1 VSDANTN
8 EAIQVT
14 RTVIVQDTTA
24 PVITLTGEAEV
35 TIEVG
40 STYTDAGAT
49 AEDNYDG
56 DISDSI
62 VVNGEVDT
70 NTVGSYTITYD
81 VSDSSGNL
89 ASSISRTII
98 VMTTLSIDEISK
110 DKFTVYP
117 NPTSSTWNV
126 KSSVIIETVLI
137 YDLIGRKVFSEK
149 PMLNDFEISADS
161 FPSGTYIM
169 VLNGKVF
176 SKLVRK

>member
-1 VSDANTN
+1 
-8 EAIQVT
+8 
-14 RTVIVQDTTA
+14 
-24 PVITLTGEAEV
+24 
-35 TIEVG
+35 
-40 STYTDAGAT
+40 
-49 AEDNYDG
+49 
-56 DISDSI
+56 
-62 VVNGEVDT
+62 
-70 NTVGSYTITYD
+70 